1 VKAHI
6 KNYLDHFGLI
16 PGDFIACERCSA
28 PCNDFHHIVY
38 RSHFGKKE
46 QEKCDSVENI
56 IALCRDCHNKAHA
69 EKISKEK
76 LQEIHNKNLKN
87 GG

>member
-1 VKAHI
+1 MKKYI
-6 KNYLDHFGLI
+6 KNYFEYFGYM
-16 PGDFIACERCSA
+16 PGDFIACECCNA
-28 PCNDFHHIVY
+28 PAVDLHHVIY

-56 IALCRDCHNKAHA
+56 IALCRDCHNKAHD
-69 EKISKEK
+69 EIFSKEN

>member
-1 VKAHI
+1 MKPYI
-6 KNYLDHFGLI
+6 KNYLNYFHLI
-16 PGDFIACERCSA
+16 PGDFIACEVCQA
-28 PCNDFHHIVY
+28 PGVDFHHVIY

-56 IALCRDCHNKAHA
+56 IALCRDCHNKAHD
-69 EKISKEK
+69 EILSKEK